1 MAELLETKRY
11 NQSKYAKFHNDI
23 FSLLEKG
30 YSVQKICDILNNENP
45 EMNFKLNGIYSYIR
59 LRKKNGNACI
69 IEDIS
74 TEKKRVVQN
83 THFQPENLAGQQNQ
97 KRVSGGKATSAFFNA
112 GLVSDPPTEK
122 KKDDL
127 FDNESKS

>member
-11 NQSKYAKFHNDI
+11 NQSKYTKFHNDI

-30 YSVQKICDILNNENP
+30 YSVQKICDILNDENP

-59 LRKKNGNACI
+59 LRKKNGNARV

-74 TEKKRVVQN
+74 TEKKGVVQN

-97 KRVSGGKATSAFFNA
+97 KRVSGGKATSAFFKA